1 MKKYLILIPIFLVVV
16 VGAGIFGAMQVQK
29 SKPSYSIDH
38 IRGAISN
45 HDYATFSSFV
55 DVDKI
60 INHAAD
66 EILMQQLAEDE
77 VTTSMQELKSRF
89 ENQMKPEFIEAVKR
103 ATEEYVSTGRVSI
116 PSNPNPTE
124 KIIQQANVDSIHISR
139 FGIQQADSG
148 SAIARIVFADDEL
161 QTFFDLDAKLEK
173 SGDGWHITDVD
184 GWKKCV
190 ADYKLALKYKLDRL
204 NEPIRDQIKNSVEIK
219 IASAKI
225 GEGDEYGFS
234 KDLTFD
240 LKIKTL
246 TNAPIEVVRGRVVID
261 VTDQP
266 DVYAPFEIYN
276 PSGEQTIKITKVL
289 SPFVKSEVTIMH
301 HGIHSSD
308 LSLETTQIVFAD
320 GSSLK
325 LMEEIP

>member
-29 SKPSYSIDH
+29 TKPSYSIDH
-38 IRGAISN
+38 IRNSIAN
-45 HDYATFSSFV
+45 HDYAAFSSYV

-89 ENQMKPEFIEAVKR
+89 ENQMKPEFIDVIKR

-116 PSNPNPTE
+116 PANPNSTE
-124 KIIQQANVDSIHISR
+124 KILKQANIDTIHINR

-148 SAIARIVFADDEL
+148 SAIARIVFADDDL

-190 ADYKLALKYKLDRL
+190 ADYKLAIKYKLDRL
-204 NEPIRDQIKNSVEIK
+204 NDPIRDQMKSAVEIK
-219 IASAKI
+219 ISSVKI
-225 GEGDEYGFS
+225 DEGDEYGFS
-234 KDLTFD
+234 KNLHFD
-240 LKIKTL
+240 LKVRTQ
-246 TNAPIEVVRGRVVID
+246 TNAPIETVRGRVVID
-261 VTDQP
+261 VADQP
-266 DVYAPFEIYN
+266 DVYAPFEIYR
-276 PSGEQTIKITKVL
+276 PTGEQTIGINKVL
-289 SPFVKSEVTIMH
+289 SPFVKSEVEIMRK
-301 HGIHSSD
+301 GIHSSD
-308 LSLETTQIVFAD
+308 LSLEILQIDFSD
-320 GSSLK
+320 GTSLQ
-325 LMEEIP
+325 LLEEIP